1 MQVTTMDKPAP
12 RYFQNIEKRPLK
24 RLDGLPRYEH
34 EVKKEI
40 PLMPEAPEA
49 PEAPETVQEP
59 VVPELEARPKEVVP
73 SPQPILPVPPSLGP
87 ELPLT
92 SEEIKV
98 GLKQK
103 ITSSFRW
110 LAEWCLRQIKLFG
123 KPEVTLLEVI
133 LPKDNEIEI
142 AAAEQMFASFSNLF
156 KKTIFPF
163 FGRTLGLSFE
173 IVAEPDL
180 IRFIVVCPKNWQD
193 FVERQVNGAYPA
205 AEINEVPEYKIFNK
219 EGVVSFAQLK
229 TTGQPYYPIQN
240 YENLEVDTLSA
251 ITSAA
256 SKFKE
261 NEAAAVQVLIVP
273 ASDKWRRRGQ
283 RFVQTAQAPGDPEK
297 PKIPVD
303 PKVIEG
309 ISEKITKVGFNVTIR
324 LVAVAKDK
332 FASQSNL
339 QNLIGSFD
347 QFSLPHLA
355 SFRLQ
360 KVFFKKGF
368 VRGFLYRSFPKFRR
382 GSVLNISELATI
394 YHFPN
399 KNIETP
405 HIKWLLSKKSE
416 APQGLP
422 GEGLYLG
429 ISLFRG
435 VEKKVHL
442 RDDDRRRHMYVIG
455 QTGTGKS
462 EFLKFLAQQ
471 DIAEG
476 RGLAFI
482 DPHGEAV
489 MDLLKM
495 IPQERAEDV
504 IYFNPSDFERPMGL
518 NILEA
523 KTEEGKH
530 MAINAFIALLYKL
543 YDPQHSG
550 IMGPRLE
557 RAIRNVMLTA
567 MAEPENTMIE
577 VYRLLTDPD
586 FAKEK
591 LPLVKDPI
599 VKSYWTDELAKTSDF
614 HKSETLGYFVSKFDR
629 FITEKVMRNIVGQGK
644 SSFDFRK
651 LMDEGKILL
660 VNLSK
665 GKIGEENSNFLGLL
679 LVPRI
684 LVAAMSRVDVPEA
697 DRRDFYLY
705 VDEFQNF
712 ATDDFAEILAEA
724 RKYRL
729 NLTVANQYIGQIPDT
744 IKDAIFGN
752 VGSLISFR
760 IGVDDAAYLKTRF
773 EPTFTESDLQNLI
786 VGSSYLRLL
795 VSGQPTQPFSM
806 KTDWEQICALP
817 KNEQLAQKIIELSRL
832 RYGRDKDIVEVEIKT
847 RAKLE

>member
-1 MQVTTMDKPAP
+1 MDKPAP
-12 RYFQNIEKRPLK
+12 RYFSNIEKRPL
-24 RLDGLPRYEH
+24 RRRES
-34 EVKKEI
+34 
-40 PLMPEAPEA
+40 PEATTIPEILLTPEVAEEQAILPEEEVATATPSGKAAA
-49 PEAPETVQEP
+49 PISSQ
-59 VVPELEARPKEVVP
+59 P
-73 SPQPILPVPPSLGP
+73 SPPKPPISPPIGP

-92 SEEIKV
+92 PEEIKI

-110 LAEWCLRQIKLFG
+110 LSEWCLRQIKLFG
-123 KPEVTLLEVI
+123 KPEVTLLQVI

-156 KKTIFPF
+156 KKSLLPF
-163 FGRTLGLSFE
+163 LGRMLALSFE

-180 IRFIVVCPKNWQD
+180 IRFIVSCPKTWQD
-193 FVERQVNGAYPA
+193 FVERQIHGAYPQ
-205 AEINEVPEYKIFNK
+205 AEINEVPEYEIFKK
-219 EGVVSFAQLK
+219 EGVVCCAQLK

-240 YENLEVDTLSA
+240 HENLEVDTLSA
-251 ITSAA
+251 ITSAM
-256 SKFKE
+256 SKLKE
-261 NEAAAVQVLIVP
+261 GEAAAVQVLIVP

-297 PKIPVD
+297 PKIPID
-303 PKVIEG
+303 SKVIEG
-309 ISEKITKVGFNVTIR
+309 VSEKITKVGFNVIIR
-324 LVAVAKDK
+324 LVAVGNDK
-332 FASQSNL
+332 FASQSTL

-347 QFSLPHLA
+347 QFNLPHLA
-355 SFRLQ
+355 SFKSQ

-368 VRGFLYRSFPKFRR
+368 MRGFLYRTFPKL
-382 GSVLNISELATI
+382 GVKCVLNVNELATV

-416 APQGLP
+416 APQELLT
-422 GEGLYLG
+422 EGLYLG

-435 VEKKVHL
+435 VEKKIYL
-442 RDDDRRRHMYVIG
+442 QDDDRRRHMYVIG

-462 EFLKFLAQQ
+462 ELLKFLAQQ
-471 DIAEG
+471 DIKEG

-489 MDLLKM
+489 IDLLKM

-504 IYFNPSDFERPMGL
+504 IYFNPGDFERPMGL
-518 NILEA
+518 NILQA
-523 KTEEGKH
+523 KTEEAKH

-567 MAEPENTMIE
+567 MSEPENTMIE

-591 LPLVKDPI
+591 MELIKDPI

-629 FITEKVMRNIVGQGK
+629 FITEKVMRNIIGQGK
-644 SSFDFRK
+644 SSFDFRE

-684 LVAAMSRVDVPEA
+684 LVAAMSRVDQEEA
-697 DRRDFYLY
+697 ERKDFYLY

-729 NLTVANQYIGQIPDT
+729 NLTVGNQYIGQIPDT

-795 VSGQPTQPFSM
+795 VKGQPTQPFSM

-817 KNEQLAQKIIELSRL
+817 RNEQLAQKIIELSRL
-832 RYGRDKDIVEVEIKT
+832 RYGRDKDIVESEIKT